1 MNQKEAIER
10 LHVFASENTVGCTDK
25 DEQTQTW
32 ETYQK
37 SLKGWAAETYLDLLA
52 GNVRAIASSDIACEW
67 TEADIIGEAIRITH
81 ATIEA
86 LEIEKS

>member
-37 SLKGWAAETYLDLLA
+37 SLKGWAAEKYVDLLA
-52 GNVRAIASSDIACEW
+52 GNVRAIISTWNGPASDQDITMQA
-67 TEADIIGEAIRITH
+67 IIMTH

-86 LEIEKS
+86 LEVEG